1 MSSTGAEAQL
11 CSQPAGCDITDLASR
26 KAFKSADAEEEAT
39 DATYNRGAFDSEHL
53 EKFLQ
58 AVAAVGDTRLVPMR
72 PVTPFTASTGES
84 AELLEEEE
92 DEELTPSTALH
103 RDVVSVICPTLLIN
117 LNATNKEFTEQF
129 KKMLIFSSISRTTFL
144 AGKRNVCLP
153 VVTIRDW
160 RSHNKFKTQQR
171 WSSGERTSDD

>member
-1 MSSTGAEAQL
+1 MEMSSTGAEAQL

-58 AVAAVGDTRLVPMR
+58 AVAAVGDTRLVPVR

-84 AELLEEEE
+84 AELLDEEV

-103 RDVVSVICPTLLIN
+103 RDVVSARERQRLTVKVSLCRIEIN
-117 LNATNKEFTEQF
+117 LSNFTYQL
-129 KKMLIFSSISRTTFL
+129 KCYKQRIYRT
-144 AGKRNVCLP
+144 
-153 VVTIRDW
+153 I
-160 RSHNKFKTQQR
+160 
-171 WSSGERTSDD
+171 